1 MMQILGIDILK
12 WIEVVM
18 AIVATIVV
26 AYIASWVSDR
36 VLRKTALPDDNKKK
50 LKVAMRYT
58 VYAIGSILII
68 VFLAFDI
75 IGTIISLGV
84 LGLGISFALG
94 GFVTSLISGM
104 MVVLDRDFKVGDEI
118 RVAAFQGKIV
128 KISLR
133 KTILDTGTG
142 EKVSVPNAF
151 LLSNPVAIRRTEA
164 RVSKGDYVAGRS
176 KEQVDQ

>member
-1 MMQILGIDILK
+1 MIQILGIDILK
-12 WIEVVM
+12 WMEVVM
-18 AIVATIVV
+18 AIIGTIVV
-26 AYIASWVSDR
+26 AYIVSWVFGR

-50 LKVAMRYT
+50 LTVAMRYI

-75 IGTIISLGV
+75 IWTIISLGV

-94 GFVTSLISGM
+94 GFVSSLISDM
-104 MVVLDRDFKVGDEI
+104 MVILDKDFKVGDEI
-118 RVAAFQGKIV
+118 KVAAFQGKVV
-128 KISLR
+128 KITLR

-151 LLSNPVAIRRTEA
+151 LLSNPVAIRRTEE
-164 RVSKGDYVAGRS
+164 RQKKKS
-176 KEQVDQ
+176 

>member
-12 WIEVVM
+12 WIELVI
-18 AIVATIVV
+18 AIIATIVV
-26 AYIASWVSDR
+26 AYVASWVSDR
-36 VLRKTALPDDNKKK
+36 VLRRTALPDDNKKK
-50 LKVAMRYT
+50 LKVAIGYIT
-58 VYAIGSILII
+58 YAIGSILII

-94 GFVTSLISGM
+94 GFLTSLISGM
-104 MVVLDRDFKVGDEI
+104 MVVLDKDFKVGDEI
-118 RVAAFQGKIV
+118 KVAAFQGKVV

-151 LLSNPVAIRRTEA
+151 LLSNPVAIRRTDA
-164 RVSKGDYVAGRS
+164 RK
-176 KEQVDQ
+176 K

>member
-1 MMQILGIDILK
+1 MKILGIDILK

-18 AIVATIVV
+18 AIIATIVV
-26 AYIASWVSDR
+26 AHIASSAFGR
-36 VLRKTALPDDNKKK
+36 ALRKTALPDDNKKK
-50 LKVAMRYT
+50 LKAAMQYII
-58 VYAIGSILII
+58 YAIGSLLII

-94 GFVTSLISGM
+94 GFVSSLISGM
-104 MVVLDRDFKVGDEI
+104 MVVLDKDFKVGDEI
-118 RVAAFQGKIV
+118 KVATFQGKIV

-133 KTILDTGTG
+133 KTILTTGTG

-151 LLSNPVAIRRTEA
+151 LLTNPVAIRRTEA
-164 RVSKGDYVAGRS
+164 RAS
-176 KEQVDQ
+176 

>member
-1 MMQILGIDILK
+1 MIEILGVDILK

-18 AIVATIVV
+18 AIIATIVV
-26 AYIASWVSDR
+26 AYIVSMVFGR
-36 VLRKTALPDDNKKK
+36 VLRKTALPEDNKKK
-50 LKVAMRYT
+50 LQAAMQYI

-75 IGTIISLGV
+75 IWTIISLGV

-94 GFVTSLISGM
+94 GLVSSLISGI
-104 MVVLDRDFKVGDEI
+104 MVVLDKNFKVGDEI
-118 RVAAFQGKIV
+118 RVATFQGKV
-128 KISLR
+128 AKITLR
-133 KTILDTGTG
+133 KTILETETG

-164 RVSKGDYVAGRS
+164 RAK
-176 KEQVDQ
+176 

>member
-1 MMQILGIDILK
+1 MIEILGVDILK

-18 AIVATIVV
+18 AVIATIVV
-26 AYIASWVSDR
+26 AYVVSWVFGR

-50 LKVAMRYT
+50 LTLAMRYI
-58 VYAIGSILII
+58 VYAIGSVLII

-75 IGTIISLGV
+75 IWTIISLGV

-94 GFVTSLISGM
+94 GIITSLIQGM
-104 MVVLDRDFKVGDEI
+104 MVVLDKDFKVGDELRI
-118 RVAAFQGKIV
+118 ADFQGRIV
-128 KISLR
+128 KITLR

-151 LLSNPVAIRRTEA
+151 LLSNPVAIRRTQA
-164 RVSKGDYVAGRS
+164 SAKV
-176 KEQVDQ
+176 